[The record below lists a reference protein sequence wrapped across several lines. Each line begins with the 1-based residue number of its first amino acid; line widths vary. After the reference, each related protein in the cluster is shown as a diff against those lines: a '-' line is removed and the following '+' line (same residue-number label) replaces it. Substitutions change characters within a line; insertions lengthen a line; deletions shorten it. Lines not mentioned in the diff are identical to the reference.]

1 MTPNDYIEKAKHALL
16 THQPNLA
23 MMYMR
28 RGLGV
33 LEQRRR
39 AHLQTSIEGHFTL
52 LAEDVN
58 KMTQALGATG
68 PALRTAGNAFEAM
81 HRRLLEQARAE
92 YLVSE

>member
-23 MMYMR
+23 MLYMR

-39 AHLQTSIEGHFTL
+39 AYLQGSVEGQFIL
-52 LAEDVN
+52 LSEDVT
-58 KMTQALGATG
+58 KMTQALVAVR
-68 PALRTAGNAFEAM
+68 PALKMAGDSFEAL
-81 HRRLLEQARAE
+81 HRRLLEQAQAE
-92 YLVSE
+92 YSL